1 MTSQFKEDPSLI
13 VLQRI
18 LNDPLLRLNNL
29 YYIVD
34 KAGRKTKFRLNWAQ
48 EELYKNMWYCNVILK
63 ARQLGLSTFV
73 GLLFL
78 DRCLFNPNVSA
89 GIIAH
94 TREDAEKLF
103 KRIKFSYDNLPDFI
117 KDERKATTDSAR
129 ELQFSNGSFLRVGT
143 SMRGS
148 TLQYLHISE
157 FGKICAKFP
166 EKAQEIITGS
176 LNTLASG
183 QYVFI
188 ESTAEGSGG
197 YFYEICKK
205 AQEVAKTKMR
215 LTELDW
221 KFFFFPWWKDPSYTL
236 AEHIEPQGYL
246 KEYFAG
252 LDAKGINLSGAQ
264 IAWYCKK
271 YQTQEDDMLREYPST
286 PEESFQGSASGL
298 FYGRHINQARIDKRI
313 GNVPYDENAL
323 VHTAWDLGFNDN
335 TAIWFFQCV
344 AKEIHIIDFYQD
356 SGKSLPEYIHEV
368 KKRPYTYGDHIAPH
382 DIGAHELT
390 SGNSRLEVARKLG
403 INFTVAD
410 KLLVIEGIDAARS
423 IFPRC
428 WFDFE
433 KCREGIRMLEN
444 YRKEWDDRLARWSEK
459 PVHDYASDAS
469 DAFRY
474 LAVGLKK
481 IQGKQGSLQSDAA
494 ALRKYWG

>member
-13 VLQRI
+13 VLKRI
-18 LNDPLLRLNNL
+18 LNDPFLRLNSL

-34 KAGRKTKFRLNWAQ
+34 KAGKKTKFRLNWAQ

-78 DRCLFNPNVSA
+78 DRCLFNDNVSA

-129 ELQFSNGSFLRVGT
+129 ELQFSNGSYLRVGT

-197 YFYEICKK
+197 LLIFSAPSSPLELRSGPGRILRTLPWLWCARGIVPRKDRNECKWF
-205 AQEVAKTKMR
+205 R
-215 LTELDW
+215 L
-221 KFFFFPWWKDPSYTL
+221 
-236 AEHIEPQGYL
+236 
-246 KEYFAG
+246 
-252 LDAKGINLSGAQ
+252 
-264 IAWYCKK
+264 
-271 YQTQEDDMLREYPST
+271 
-286 PEESFQGSASGL
+286 
-298 FYGRHINQARIDKRI
+298 
-313 GNVPYDENAL
+313 
-323 VHTAWDLGFNDN
+323 
-335 TAIWFFQCV
+335 
-344 AKEIHIIDFYQD
+344 
-356 SGKSLPEYIHEV
+356 LP
-368 KKRPYTYGDHIAPH
+368 
-382 DIGAHELT
+382 
-390 SGNSRLEVARKLG
+390 
-403 INFTVAD
+403 
-410 KLLVIEGIDAARS
+410 
-423 IFPRC
+423 
-428 WFDFE
+428 
-433 KCREGIRMLEN
+433 
-444 YRKEWDDRLARWSEK
+444 
-459 PVHDYASDAS
+459 
-469 DAFRY
+469 
-474 LAVGLKK
+474 
-481 IQGKQGSLQSDAA
+481 
-494 ALRKYWG
+494 